1 METVIGESLH
11 GSMGEL
17 PDWVMLPGESFE
29 IQGGFREKTQKTMSE
44 HTWIGG
50 EAGCRVIQ
58 TTATLQVS
66 DMRTEEKHLDWQ
78 LKYCWFQWWDFRI
91 VLK

>member
-29 IQGGFREKTQKTMSE
+29 IQEGGREKTQKTMK
-44 HTWIGG
+44 GG
-50 EAGCRVIQ
+50 KAGCHVIQ

-78 LKYCWFQWWDFRI
+78 LKQC
-91 VLK
+91 